1 MNILKAL
8 FGGKEETA
16 EEKQQAEAARSFDLF
31 KYDGVK
37 ALKMGRFDYAVKCF
51 DEALKIKGD
60 LEVRDYLAQA
70 LTRTGQLGEAY
81 AQLQL
86 LAEAEPENQAIL
98 LQMANVAYMMEN
110 YAAMAQVCEKAI
122 AINKDNATALYLY
135 SKACIGQGDV
145 INAIAMLTKAITLQD
160 DLYDAW
166 LLRGQTLLDMGD
178 TAGAEQDA
186 DHLMGVNNRQEDILM
201 LKARVLVAKGMG
213 TEAVAIYNKV
223 IDTNPFCADAYKER
237 GAAKYSVGDMVGAK
251 EDAAK
256 AIELNP
262 EGMADV
268 SGDYSVEGVEHRV
281 RQAYSNVNPL
291 GI

>member
-16 EEKQQAEAARSFDLF
+16 EERQQAEAARSFDLF

-37 ALKMGRFDYAVKCF
+37 ALKMGQFDYAVKCF
-51 DEALKIKGD
+51 GEALKIKGD

-70 LTRTGQLGEAY
+70 LTRTGQLGDAY

-86 LAEAEPENQAIL
+86 LAEAEPKNQAIL

-110 YAAMAQVCEKAI
+110 YADMAQVCRKALDI
-122 AINKDNATALYLY
+122 DSDNATALYLY
-135 SKACIGQGDV
+135 AKSCIGQGDV
-145 INAIAMLTKAITLQD
+145 INAIAMLTKAITQQE

-166 LLRGQTLLDMGD
+166 LLRGQTLLKMGD
-178 TAGAEQDA
+178 TAEAEQDA
-186 DHLMGVNNRQEDILM
+186 DHLMVIADNNEDILM
-201 LKARVLVAKGMG
+201 FKARVLAAKGMCS
-213 TEAVAIYNKV
+213 EAVAIYNKV
-223 IDTNPFCADAYKER
+223 IDANPFCADAYKER
-237 GAAKYSVGDMVGAK
+237 GAAKYAVGDMAGAK

-268 SGDYSVEGVEHRV
+268 SGDYSAEGVEHKV